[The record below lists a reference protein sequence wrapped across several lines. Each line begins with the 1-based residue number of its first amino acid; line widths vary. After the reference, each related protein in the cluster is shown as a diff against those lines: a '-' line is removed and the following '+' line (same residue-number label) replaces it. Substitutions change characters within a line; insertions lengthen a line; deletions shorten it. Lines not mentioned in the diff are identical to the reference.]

1 MGILEIMNIFPN
13 WANFNVERQTLYI
26 KIATIDANILTE
38 NEGSIENQIVKIL
51 LIKQC

>member
-1 MGILEIMNIFPN
+1 MSILEIMNIFPN
-13 WANFNVERQTLYI
+13 CTNFNVERQTLFI

-38 NEGSIENQIVKIL
+38 NEGSIEDQIVKIL